1 MHRCYTQTTLC
12 HDILTG
18 ILCHAMH
25 WAGIASTLEPPL
37 QRLPCLTNGPGTSTN
52 GSPSH
57 PDAQGD
63 ILLAMPQGIYIA
75 HVSVA
80 RPLFINSLLATAAS
94 AGAASARQDHQ
105 NRSAYVVVEPNGY
118 AFKVKFK
125 FVPFSVELYGC
136 IGQPAMKLK
145 NEAAS
150 PGGVTRA
157 SFVAGT
163 LCKLSVGLCRGNFL
177 MHHVRG
183 GILARVSGRGFRA
196 GWTHGRSHRIVEAL
210 PSCLFDVFDFD
221 GPCVQNGCE
230 PCVGV
235 GCLAWSSVSCSN
247 VYILCTVLTR

>member
-12 HDILTG
+12 RDILTG
-18 ILCHAMH
+18 ILCHAVH

-37 QRLPCLTNGPGTSTN
+37 ERLPCLTNGPGTSAN

-75 HVSVA
+75 HMSDV
-80 RPLFINSLLATAAS
+80 RPLFVNSLLAIAAS
-94 AGAASARQDHQ
+94 AGAARQDHQ
-105 NRSAYVVVEPNGY
+105 NWAAYVGVEPNGY
-118 AFKVKFK
+118 A

-163 LCKLSVGLCRGNFL
+163 LHKLSVGLCRGNFL
-177 MHHVRG
+177 MHRVRG
-183 GILARVSGRGFRA
+183 GILARVSGRRFWA
-196 GWTHGRSHRIVEAL
+196 GLVVPTDEAIELLRLCLAACLMFSNLMALVCRKDVNLVWVLEAL
-210 PSCLFDVFDFD
+210 HGLVCRV
-221 GPCVQNGCE
+221 VM
-230 PCVGV
+230 
-235 GCLAWSSVSCSN
+235 
-247 VYILCTVLTR
+247 YI